1 MRALTAST
9 LLSAWERALS
19 QSPTRRAL
27 TLLQFVGTELPP
39 ESLAALTIGQR
50 DAHLLNLRESAFG
63 SQMTGVVAC
72 PACSRQL
79 ELSFTVS
86 SVRVAPPTDPVGP
99 CTLTHADYQVEFR
112 LPNSDDVTALTP
124 DLDRSANQH
133 RLLERCLLNVR
144 CNGEAVPFDELP
156 AELRAAVSDRMA
168 ETDPQADVQLSL
180 DCPDCGHRWQ
190 APLDILSY
198 LWAEIHEWATR
209 LLRDIHTLASAYGW
223 READILAL
231 SPWRRQAYLE
241 MINR

>member
-9 LLSAWERALS
+9 LLGAWERALS
-19 QSPTRRAL
+19 QRPAERAL
-27 TLLQFVGTELPP
+27 TLLVLANTELPP
-39 ESLAALTIGQR
+39 ERLAALTIGQR

-63 SQMTGVVAC
+63 PQMTGVAAC

-79 ELSFTVS
+79 EVRFTVS
-86 SVRVAPPTDPVGP
+86 SVRVAAPPNPVGP
-99 CTLTHADYQVEFR
+99 CTLTHAGYQVGFR

-124 DLDRSANQH
+124 DLDRSANQS
-133 RLLERCLLNVR
+133 RLLERCLLNVC

-156 AELRAAVSDRMA
+156 DELIAAVSDRMA
-168 ETDPQADVQLSL
+168 EADPQAEVQLSL
-180 DCPDCGHRWQ
+180 DCPECGHRWQ

-223 READILAL
+223 RETDILAL
-231 SPWRRQAYLE
+231 SSWRRQAYLE

>member
-9 LLSAWERALS
+9 LLGAWERALS
-19 QSPTRRAL
+19 QSLPHRAL
-27 TLLQFVGTELPP
+27 TLLQFVGVELPR
-39 ESLAALTIGQR
+39 ERLNALTIGQR
-50 DAHLLNLRESAFG
+50 DAQLLNLRESAFG
-63 SQMTGVVAC
+63 SQMKGVAAC

-112 LPNSDDVTALTP
+112 LPNSDDVTALST
-124 DLDRSANQH
+124 DLDLSSNRR
-133 RLLERCLLNVR
+133 RLLERCLLNAR
-144 CNGEAVPFDELP
+144 RNGEAVPFDELP
-156 AELRAAVSDRMA
+156 AELRIAVSDRMA

-180 DCPDCGHRWQ
+180 ACPDCGHRWL
-190 APLDILSY
+190 APLDIVSY

>member
-9 LLSAWERALS
+9 LLGAWERALS
-19 QSPTRRAL
+19 QSPAQRAL
-27 TLLQFVGTELPP
+27 TLLQSVGTELPP
-39 ESLAALTIGQR
+39 ERLAALSIGQR
-50 DAHLLNLRESAFG
+50 DAHLLDLRESAFG
-63 SQMTGVVAC
+63 SQMTGLAAC

-79 ELSFTVS
+79 ELNFNVS
-86 SVRVAPPTDPVGP
+86 CIRVAPPTEPLAP
-99 CTLTHADYQVEFR
+99 CVLSQEDYKVEFR
-112 LPNSDDVTALTP
+112 FPNSEDVTALTP
-124 DLDRSANQH
+124 DLDLPANRR

-144 CNGEAVPFDELP
+144 CHGEAVSFDELP
-156 AELRAAVSDRMA
+156 ATLKTAVSDRMA

-180 DCPDCGHRWQ
+180 TCPDCGHRWQ

-198 LWAEIHEWATR
+198 LWAEIHAWATR
-209 LLRDIHTLASAYGW
+209 LLRDIHTLASAHGW

>member
-1 MRALTAST
+1 MCVLTAST
-9 LLSAWERALS
+9 LLSAWEQALS
-19 QSPTRRAL
+19 QSPAQRAL
-27 TLLQFVGTELPP
+27 TLLMLTDPSLPR
-39 ESLAALTIGQR
+39 ERLAALTIGQR
-50 DAHLLNLRESAFG
+50 DTHLLNLRESAFG
-63 SQMTGVVAC
+63 PQMTGVVAC
-72 PACSRQL
+72 PACLRQL

-99 CTLTHADYQVEFR
+99 CTLTYADYQVEFR
-112 LPNSDDVTALTP
+112 LPNSDDVTAVTP
-124 DLDRSANQH
+124 ELDGSANQL

-144 CNGEAVPFDELP
+144 CNGEAVTLAELP
-156 AELRAAVSDRMA
+156 AGLSTAVSHRMA
-168 ETDPQADVQLSL
+168 ETDPQADVRLSL
-180 DCPDCGHRWQ
+180 ACPDCGHPWQ
-190 APLDILSY
+190 APLDIVSY

>member
-9 LLSAWERALS
+9 LLGAWERALS
-19 QSPTRRAL
+19 QSPTQRAL
-27 TLLQFVGTELPP
+27 TLLQFVVADVPP
-39 ESLAALTIGQR
+39 ERLAALTIGQR

-63 SQMTGVVAC
+63 PRMTSVVTC

-79 ELSFTVS
+79 ELSFMAS
-86 SVRVAPPTDPVGP
+86 SVRVATPTDPIGP
-99 CTLTHADYQVEFR
+99 CTLIHADYQVEFR
-112 LPNSDDVTALTP
+112 LPNSDDVTDLIP
-124 DLDRSANQH
+124 ELDRSANQL

-156 AELRAAVSDRMA
+156 AELRAAVSDQMA
-168 ETDPQADVQLSL
+168 EIDPQADVQLSL
-180 DCPDCGHRWQ
+180 ACPDCRHHWH
-190 APLDILSY
+190 APLDIFSY

-231 SPWRRQAYLE
+231 SPWRRQAYLD